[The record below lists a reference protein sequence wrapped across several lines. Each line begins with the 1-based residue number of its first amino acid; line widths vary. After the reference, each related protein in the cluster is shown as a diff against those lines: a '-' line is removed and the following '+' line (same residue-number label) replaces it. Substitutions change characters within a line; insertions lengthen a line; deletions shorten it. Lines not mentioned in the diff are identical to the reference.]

1 MTDLLT
7 EQPGPSDEDRRSA
20 AASRRGCLAA
30 LLGLAVIAGV
40 IWFVGARLIGFAE
53 DTFGSGG
60 DEDFA
65 GPGKGQVTVSV
76 PEGASGAD
84 IGAVLEDRG
93 VIADASFFADLAAED
108 PAAASIQ
115 PGDYELPRELPSQDA
130 LQLLIEGRNRVSY
143 AVTFPEGLTVKEILD
158 QLAED
163 ADISRQALARAAQ
176 QPQQLN
182 LPAYADDNLEGY
194 LFPAQYELPPGTTAT
209 EALAMMVDRFR
220 TVVED
225 ANVEQRARDLGVR
238 PHDLVTIASL
248 VQAEAPAGA
257 FEKVARVI
265 YNREEEQM
273 ALQFDSTVHYAL
285 GDTGGDAFT
294 TDEERRVDSPYNTY
308 LYPGLPPGAIGAPGE
323 DALEAALSPARGEWL
338 YFVTV
343 NLETGETLFA
353 EDLPEHNANVRK
365 LEKYCRTAEC

>member
-7 EQPGPSDEDRRSA
+7 EQAGPSDEDRRSA

-30 LLGLAVIAGV
+30 LLGLAVIAVV
-40 IWFVGARLIGFAE
+40 IWLVGARLIGFVE
-53 DTFGSGG
+53 DQFGSGE

-84 IGAVLEDRG
+84 IGAVLEERG

-108 PAAASIQ
+108 PDGATIQ
-115 PGDYELPRELPSQDA
+115 PGDYEMPKELPSKDA
-130 LQLLIEGRNRVSY
+130 LRLLIDGRNRVSY

-158 QLAED
+158 QLAEET
-163 ADISRQALARAAQ
+163 DISRKALSRAAQ
-176 QPQQLN
+176 QPEKLD
-182 LPAYADDNLEGY
+182 LPSYANGNLEGY

-225 ANVEQRARDLGVR
+225 AGVEQRARDLGVR

-257 FEKVARVI
+257 FDKVARVI
-265 YNREEEQM
+265 YNREQEQM

-285 GDTGGDAFT
+285 GDTGGDPFT

-323 DALEAALSPARGEWL
+323 DALEAALSPARGDWL

-353 EDLPEHNANVRK
+353 DGLRKHNANVRK
-365 LEKYCRTAEC
+365 LQEYCRTAEC

>member
-7 EQPGPSDEDRRSA
+7 EQPGPSDEDRRST

-84 IGAVLEDRG
+84 IGGLLEERG

-115 PGDYELPRELPSQDA
+115 PGDYELPKELPSEDA
-130 LQLLIEGRNRVSY
+130 LRLLIDGRNRVSY

-176 QPQQLN
+176 QPQKLN
-182 LPAYADDNLEGY
+182 LPAYAGGNLEGY

-220 TVVED
+220 TVVKD

-265 YNREEEQM
+265 YNREEERM

-285 GDTGGDAFT
+285 GDTGGDPFT

-343 NLETGETLFA
+343 NLETGETRFA
-353 EDLPEHNANVRK
+353 EDLAEHNANVRK